1 MTRHYKDL
9 GSAFDSLRSKGGGG
23 RGGGKKEKTEGGR
36 KKGEGIGERRKG
48 TPAIVTPFC
57 LPLRTLA
64 SANSYFV
71 NQKIEQAC
79 SANQTGDFS

>member
-1 MTRHYKDL
+1 MTRHHKDL
-9 GSAFDSLRSKGGGG
+9 GIAFDSLRSKGEGGG
-23 RGGGKKEKTEGGR
+23 GVRKKRRKEGG

-64 SANSYFV
+64 TANSYCV
-71 NQKIEQAC
+71 NQTIEQAC

>member
-1 MTRHYKDL
+1 MTRHHKDL

-23 RGGGKKEKTEGGR
+23 GGVRKKRRMEGG

-64 SANSYFV
+64 SAHSYCV
-71 NQKIEQAC
+71 NQTIEQAC